1 MGSRGGTKER
11 GRIPREERG
20 YEDARG
26 PEVRSNVRLLTA
38 RGKVSLTY
46 SNLDL
51 PGAFARSG
59 KPRQIFATVEH
70 RLVDADQLG
79 IIPCRGIFGFVL

>member
-1 MGSRGGTKER
+1 MGSRGVGRNGAVYR
-11 GRIPREERG
+11 GKNEGNE
-20 YEDARG
+20 YARG

-46 SNLDL
+46 SSPDL
-51 PGAFARSG
+51 PGACARSG